1 MEHIMCLWYVYKF
14 LTIACYWTNISIRPF
29 PDISDVGSA
38 FTLSGGKETC
48 KTCSVE
54 STGLQSNVFKIR
66 TILYKLFFQLMHVT
80 DWLPT
85 LITAAGG
92 NGSELA
98 NNLDGIDQWFSISTN
113 QSSTRTQLIVNIDEV
128 MKNAAIRDRDWKL
141 VIGEP
146 LAKFQISI

>member
-1 MEHIMCLWYVYKF
+1 
-14 LTIACYWTNISIRPF
+14 
-29 PDISDVGSA
+29 
-38 FTLSGGKETC
+38 
-48 KTCSVE
+48 
-54 STGLQSNVFKIR
+54 VFKIS

-98 NNLDGIDQWFSISTN
+98 RNLDGIDQWSSIITN
-113 QSSTRTQLIVNIDEV
+113 QTSTRMQLIVNIDEG
-128 MKNAAIRDRDWKL
+128 MKNAAIRRGDWKL